1 MSFPRGSASLN
12 PRNPR
17 RHPVQT
23 PFSAHVGSAHP
34 GSARPISRV
43 AVTALLLVAAM
54 ALGACSDDAD
64 PVAAPASPS
73 PEASAAPT
81 PPPTTLLSGRRGKD
95 DQVLAVKLDNTVN
108 SHPHAGLIAADVIY
122 LEEVEYGLT
131 RFMAVFS
138 SRYPRVVGPVRSARL
153 SDLEILQQYGRVAF
167 AFSGAQGPILDDI
180 ARAPLY
186 PLSNDAGAG
195 GYSRNPDRT
204 APWDLF
210 ADPDQLLKGAKKA
223 TEAQDVGFVFD
234 EETPAGGKRT
244 REVTAFWPSAQAK
257 FVWSPREERW
267 LLTMDGSK
275 AMSTEGPQLGG
286 TTVIIQSVDVYPS
299 EYGDSFGGVT
309 PTTETVGNGKAWM
322 FRDGQMWPITWS
334 RPKPNAGTTWKFRG
348 KPIGFDPGQ
357 VWILLLDDDRRPQIR

>member
-1 MSFPRGSASLN
+1 MNFPRGSAPLSSRL
-12 PRNPR
+12 
-17 RHPVQT
+17 T
-23 PFSAHVGSAHP
+23 PHTAHSTHSAHSTYRA
-34 GSARPISRV
+34 SARPVSR
-43 AVTALLLVAAM
+43 AGLTALLIVAAM

-64 PVAAPASPS
+64 PMAAPAASGS
-73 PEASAAPT
+73 PEASSTPT
-81 PPPTTLLSGRRGKD
+81 PPPTTLLSGRRGED

-108 SHPHAGLIAADVIY
+108 SHPHAGLIAADVVY

-138 SRYPRVVGPVRSARL
+138 SHYPRVIGPVRSARL
-153 SDLEILQQYGRVAF
+153 SDLEILQQYGKVAF

-186 PLSNDAGAG
+186 PLSNDAGAD
-195 GYSRNPDRT
+195 GYSRNPDRS

-210 ADPDQLLKGAKKA
+210 ADPGELLKGAKKA
-223 TEAQDVGFVFD
+223 TKANDVGFVFD
-234 EETPAGGKRT
+234 DEIPPGGEKT

-257 FVWSPREERW
+257 FVWSPKEERW

-286 TTVIIQSVDVYPS
+286 STVIIQSVDVYPS
-299 EYGDSFGGVT
+299 EYGDAYGGVT
-309 PTTETVGNGKAWM
+309 PTTETIGKGKAWM

-334 RPKPNAGTTWKFRG
+334 RPKANAGTTWEFRG